1 MEEEDD
7 DMVKEGLIA
16 SPREIFSISGPIHLT
31 SIDWNNSHHRTSVA
45 SCLVQAVYTL
55 ERDRQQNRIG
65 LRSQANHWWEF
76 FNFTLAETLIDQ
88 SDGSIYGGVFEYKL
102 FSYNYQYN
110 PHSKMPPRHV
120 IAFRGTIMKRH
131 SRSRDLRLDLRCI
144 RDRLQDSTRFVHAIE
159 VIQTAVAKTG
169 NAAVW
174 LAGHSLGAA
183 VALLAGKIM
192 TRNGF
197 PIETYLFNPP
207 FSSIPIEKLVKSE
220 RLKHGVRFAGSVVK
234 AGVAIAV
241 KGRHHHNK
249 GQEDDSFMKLAT
261 WIPYLYVNPSDP
273 ICSEYIGYFKHRNKM
288 FAIGASKIEMIAT
301 RNSLRSLLSGG
312 GGGGSGGSSCSDSS
326 SEPLHLLP
334 TAYMTINTSKSPD
347 FKRAHGLHQWWDPMF
362 NGEYVLHQFNH

>member
-1 MEEEDD
+1 MEEEEDEV
-7 DMVKEGLIA
+7 MVKEGLMA
-16 SPREIFSISGPIHLT
+16 SQREIFSISGPIHLT
-31 SIDWNNSHHRTSVA
+31 SIDWNNSYHRTSVA

-65 LRSQANHWWEF
+65 LKSQANHWWEF
-76 FNFTLAETLIDQ
+76 FNFTLAETLIDD
-88 SDGSIYGGVFEYKL
+88 SDGSIYGAVFEYKHF
-102 FSYNYQYN
+102 FSYNYHN
-110 PHSKMPPRHV
+110 THHSKPPPRHV

-131 SRSRDLRLDLRCI
+131 SRSRDLKLDLRCV
-144 RDRLQDSTRFVHAIE
+144 RDCLQDSTRFVHAIQ
-159 VIQTAVAKTG
+159 VIQSAVAKTG

-192 TRNGF
+192 TRSGF
-197 PIETYLFNPP
+197 PLESYLFNPP

-220 RLKHGVRFAGSVVK
+220 KLKHGVRFAGSLVK

-241 KGRHHHNK
+241 KGRHHNK
-249 GQEDDSFMKLAT
+249 GQEDDSFMKLAS

-288 FAIGASKIEMIAT
+288 FEIGAGKIERIAT

-312 GGGGSGGSSCSDSS
+312 GGGGGSSSDSCS

-334 TAYMTINTSKSPD
+334 SAYMTINISQSPT
-347 FKRAHGLHQWWDPMF
+347 FKRAHGIHQWWDPMF
-362 NGEYVLHQFNH
+362 NGEYVLHQF

>member
-1 MEEEDD
+1 MEEED
-7 DMVKEGLIA
+7 DMVKEGLMA

-31 SIDWNNSHHRTSVA
+31 SIDWNNSYHRTSVA

-65 LRSQANHWWEF
+65 LKSQAHHWWEF

-88 SDGSIYGGVFEYKL
+88 SDGSIYGAVFQYKL
-102 FSYNYQYN
+102 FSYNYHNTPY
-110 PHSKMPPRHV
+110 SKTPPFHV
-120 IAFRGTIMKRH
+120 IAFRGTIMKPH
-131 SRSRDLRLDLRCI
+131 SRSRDLRLDLRCV
-144 RDRLQDSTRFVHAIE
+144 RDSLHDSTRFVHAIE
-159 VIQTAVAKTG
+159 VIKTAVAKTG

-192 TRNGF
+192 TRSGF
-197 PIETYLFNPP
+197 PLECYLFNPP

-220 RLKHGVRFAGSVVK
+220 KLKHGVRFAGSLVK

-249 GQEDDSFMKLAT
+249 GQEDDSFMKLAS
-261 WIPYLYVNPSDP
+261 WIPYLYVNPLDP
-273 ICSEYIGYFKHRNKM
+273 ICSEYIGYFNHRNKM
-288 FAIGASKIEMIAT
+288 FEIGAGKIERIAT
-301 RNSLRSLLSGG
+301 RNSLRSLLTGG
-312 GGGGSGGSSCSDSS
+312 GGGGGSSCSDST

-334 TAYMTINTSKSPD
+334 SAYMTINTSKSPD
-347 FKRAHGLHQWWDPMF
+347 FKRAHGIHQWWDPMF
-362 NGEYVLHQFNH
+362 NGEYVLHQFNQ